1 MARQNVLKW
10 CSTTLLGHLVL
21 IALPVWIAMSAIFVI
36 ANYID
41 GTLTVA
47 WAFYIL
53 WMGLLIAVIV
63 AVLIWF
69 TLTAP
74 LIKATNQTQQHRDLE
89 G

>member
-1 MARQNVLKW
+1 MARQKFLKW

-21 IALPVWIAMSAIFVI
+21 FALPFWIVMSVIFLI
-36 ANYID
+36 ANYVD

-53 WMGLLIAVIV
+53 WMGLLIAVIC
-63 AVLIWF
+63 AVLVWF
-69 TLTAP
+69 TLTSP
-74 LIKATNQTQQHRDLE
+74 LIKATNQKQKQRDLD